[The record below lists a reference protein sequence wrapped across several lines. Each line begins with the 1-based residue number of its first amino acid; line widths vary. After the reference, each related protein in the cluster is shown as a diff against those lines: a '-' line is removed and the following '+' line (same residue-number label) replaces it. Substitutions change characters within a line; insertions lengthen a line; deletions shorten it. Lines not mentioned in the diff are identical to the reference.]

1 MKKLLSCLLV
11 CTMLLSFLPV
21 MAAAEG
27 ETVITT
33 PAQFDAIRE
42 NLTGSYKLGANITL
56 PADYL
61 PIENFAGTLDGANY
75 TVTLNMNKTT
85 AALSSLTKFGL
96 FGSVSAGATISNLTI
111 AGSVSGT
118 QYVAGLVAYVNAA
131 APTTAITISNI
142 TNRSAITC
150 DATYKGVGG
159 IVGYVHAATAGTHT
173 KAEIKNCVNH
183 GAVSMDTA
191 SGNFAAG
198 ILGQTTSKNTLVS
211 KCYNYGTITG
221 YRRLGG
227 IVGNLGGGI
236 ESKVELCGNYGT
248 INATERTSGIVG
260 FLQYGTIDRCF
271 NAGEVNGQYVAG
283 IVYDGSA
290 YDGVVSNCFNA
301 GALKGTVSSSGIS
314 TGLGAKASLIN
325 CYNVGTLAGTSKI
338 DITNSTA
345 TNIAASGNCYYLAG
359 SGSNKTSTIGAVDDL
374 EDLPTGFES
383 TVWEMPENSV
393 YPYPQLIGN
402 NYIMALEGEDTVNYA
417 GGNGTAQYPYLI
429 SNATHFANIS
439 LNPDKAFK
447 QVGNITVS
455 AMMSTTFE
463 GTYDGDNN
471 TIMLALNNDDASVVG
486 FGLFKTNGTSAV
498 FKNIVLDGSVES
510 EGTYVGALIGSS
522 VGGSVTNVVN
532 KASVTG
538 GERTGGLIGSNAS
551 YRITM
556 TNCRNEGAVTGNGR
570 YTGGIAGIGYHV
582 TGTNLV
588 NTGTINGGFCTG
600 GLIGAEHATLSQCYN
615 AGTVIGSNQVAGINA
630 QARANLTDCYNVG
643 RIKGDAFVSGIAYI
657 AHATAAITI
666 SGCWNAGEVVST
678 GTSFQGVG
686 MTDNN
691 TATTVTNCYYLDPT
705 ANGNAAVK
713 GQTAVTREELKTK
726 ISVLGGAWEAN
737 ANGYPQLTANKPAT
751 ALNIA
756 LVTVAAAENGT
767 VTPGTRYI
775 PVGAYTSETFKAND
789 GYRLASATLGSTP
802 VIAGTDFLVSGDATM
817 TAVFEEIPK
826 VIPSVTAVATPFV
839 VSGLESVTFASLA
852 SGYGYDIVEYG
863 VIYSTDVNEISAAAP
878 ASCEKLS
885 SVAVLNGAGQFGIYI
900 KGENLP
906 ETGYYTRAY
915 VTYEES
921 EGVTKTVYS
930 ANYITVSAN

>member
-27 ETVITT
+27 ATVITT
-33 PAQFDAIRE
+33 PEQFDAIRN
-42 NLTGSYKLGANITL
+42 NLTGSYELGGDITL
-56 PADYL
+56 PANYL
-61 PIENFAGTLDGANY
+61 PIENFAGTLDGKGN
-75 TVTLNMNKTT
+75 TITLAMDKTN

-111 AGSVSGT
+111 AGEVSGT

-131 APTTAITISNI
+131 APTTAVTISNV
-142 TNRSAITC
+142 TNRATITC

-191 SGNFAAG
+191 SGNYAAG

-236 ESKVELCGNYGT
+236 ESTVELCGNYGT
-248 INATERTSGIVG
+248 INATERTGGIVG
-260 FLQYGTIDRCF
+260 YLQYGTIDKCF

-283 IVYDGSA
+283 IVYEGSA

-301 GALKGTVSSSGIS
+301 GALKGTASSSGIS
-314 TGLGAKASLIN
+314 TGLGAKSSLIN
-325 CYNVGTLAGTSKI
+325 CYNVGTLAGTTKV
-338 DITNSTA
+338 DITNSA
-345 TNIAASGNCYYLAG
+345 NITTSSNCYFLAG
-359 SGSNKTSTIGAVDDL
+359 SGSNKASTIGVVDDL
-374 EDLPTGFES
+374 KDLPAGFES
-383 TVWEMPENSV
+383 TVWEMPANSV
-393 YPYPQLIGN
+393 YPYPQLKDN
-402 NYIMALEGEDTVNYA
+402 NYIMKLEGEDTTNYA
-417 GGNGTAQYPYLI
+417 GGNGTAQFPYLI

-447 QVGNITVS
+447 QTGDITVS
-455 AMMSTTFE
+455 AMMPTTFE
-463 GTYDGDNN
+463 GSYDGDNN
-471 TIMLALNNDDASVVG
+471 TIMLALHNDDDSVVG
-486 FGLFKTNGTSAV
+486 FGLFKTNSTSAV

-510 EGTYVGALIGSS
+510 EGTHVGALIGSS
-522 VGGSVTNVVN
+522 VGGTVLNVVN

-538 GERTGGLIGSNAS
+538 GERTGGLIGSNAD
-551 YRITM
+551 YKITM
-556 TNCRNEGAVTGNGR
+556 TDCRNEGAVTGNGR

-588 NTGTINGGFCTG
+588 NTGTITGGFCTG
-600 GLIGAEHATLSQCYN
+600 GLIGAEHATLTQCYN
-615 AGTVIGSNQVAGINA
+615 AGTVIGLNQVAGINA
-630 QARANLTDCYNVG
+630 QARANITDCYNVG
-643 RIKGDAFVSGIAYI
+643 RITGVGSVSGVAYV

-666 SGCWNAGEVVST
+666 SNCFNAGEISAT
-678 GTSFQGVG
+678 GTSFPGVG

-691 TATTVTNCYYLDPT
+691 TETTVTNCYYLDPT

-726 ISVLGGAWEAN
+726 ISALGGAWEVN

-751 ALNIA
+751 VLNIA
-756 LVTVAAAENGT
+756 LLTVAAAENGT

-775 PVGAYTSETFKAND
+775 PVGAYTSATYTPAD
-789 GYRLASATLGSTP
+789 GYRLASATLGAIP
-802 VIAGTDFLVSGDATM
+802 VIAGTDFLVSGDATL

-826 VIPSVTAVATPFV
+826 VAPSVTAVANPFV
-839 VSGLESVTFASLA
+839 VSGMESVTFASLA
-852 SGYGYDIVEYG
+852 SGYGYEVVEYG

-885 SVAVLNGAGQFGIYI
+885 SVAVMNGAGQFGIYI
-900 KGENLP
+900 KGANLP

-921 EGVTKTVYS
+921 EGVEKTVYS
-930 ANYITVSAN
+930 ANYITVPAK